1 MAHPMAIDNP
11 YNAQF
16 KAMLWRI
23 KFYTDAATELVNGQG
38 IDSIEE
44 IKTLAQ
50 YHVTRLW
57 SIIRKPQGRQ
67 TGILY
72 PRLLEIHS
80 TFWCIIVSI
89 KTM

>member
-1 MAHPMAIDNP
+1 MTPLENSASLRPRPKMAHPMAIDNP

-16 KAMLWRI
+16 KAMFWRI

-50 YHVTRLW
+50 YHVTRL
-57 SIIRKPQGRQ
+57 
-67 TGILY
+67 
-72 PRLLEIHS
+72 
-80 TFWCIIVSI
+80 
-89 KTM
+89 